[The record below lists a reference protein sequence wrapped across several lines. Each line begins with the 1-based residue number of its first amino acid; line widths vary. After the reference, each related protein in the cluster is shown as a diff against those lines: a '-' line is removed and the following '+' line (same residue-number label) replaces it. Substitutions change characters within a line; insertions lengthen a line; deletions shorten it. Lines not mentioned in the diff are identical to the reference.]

1 MPNNKIIF
9 EAIVIEK
16 AIFLTRNFLKP
27 KLLNFPEINVLIKK
41 IYIYINIWHATK
53 RCNRKYVKKFLTA
66 NFIPLYAL
74 TVIFKLDCI

>member
-41 IYIYINIWHATK
+41 IYIYMA
-53 RCNRKYVKKFLTA
+53 CN
-66 NFIPLYAL
+66 
-74 TVIFKLDCI
+74 

>member
-27 KLLNFPEINVLIKK
+27 KLPEINVLIKK
-41 IYIYINIWHATK
+41 I
-53 RCNRKYVKKFLTA
+53 
-66 NFIPLYAL
+66 
-74 TVIFKLDCI
+74 

>member
-27 KLLNFPEINVLIKK
+27 KLLNFPEKNVLIKK
-41 IYIYINIWHATK
+41 KKYIYIYKHMA
-53 RCNRKYVKKFLTA
+53 CN
-66 NFIPLYAL
+66 
-74 TVIFKLDCI
+74 